1 MNLSADFILMTVTY
15 MVATVVFTYL
25 AVKYIKT
32 ESPHSLE
39 RGPGRRSSSISRI
52 TFLGKTTWVVLKN
65 PLTLIIMTTVILTSL
80 ISGYAASSHTS
91 YVAFNVESGHEF
103 TQAVFIEFSHAI
115 PKDVAEKNIYSL
127 IKGLNESEARLAW
140 YARHVLNSPIKLR
153 CGGNTH
159 MIYVLL
165 GLSTDELKRLLNTS
179 VQEGAHELL
188 YAGISPTNEV
198 NATVIV
204 AGGKAF
210 NVAVKGIPGN
220 ALAMAEIIPG
230 VPLLPVQSYI
240 GTKPVTPPP
249 KYVLVGDIDVVNSLI
264 SVPGDTITDVLVVSG
279 RSFNLHT
286 LTQLVRNADI
296 SRVWFLDGRKLYVI
310 STVQIPTT
318 RSMVVALLSSATAT
332 VLCLAV
338 ASALLPSL
346 KNLYLRLSIQGM
358 PPWGASIVNT
368 AYTMLVALV
377 PGITVVLYS
386 YRYLGGVS
394 AFNSLIS
401 AVITWALMFTYLSLK
416 SKPPKLRT
424 DVYSPPSQRYVIF
437 LGRKE
442 VTEVV
447 QEISR
452 SLQGN
457 EFFELLEFETKAQG
471 NEAVIHARLAY
482 VESWGVGADMSIL
495 VTSADEGTYVNISCM
510 IWGIEEV
517 SEAIM
522 NNVLALLLSR
532 VVGRLKSWELSQY

>member
-1 MNLSADFILMTVTY
+1 MMITY
-15 MVATVVFTYL
+15 IAATAVFTYL

-32 ESPHSLE
+32 ESPHPPE
-39 RGPGRRSSSISRI
+39 RESGRRSSSISRI

-115 PKDVAEKNIYSL
+115 PKDVAKKSIYSL
-127 IKGLNESEARLAW
+127 TKGLNESEVRLTW

-153 CGGNTH
+153 CNGNTYV
-159 MIYVLL
+159 IYVLL

-198 NATVIV
+198 NATVIA

-210 NVAVKGIPGN
+210 NVIVKGIPGN
-220 ALAMAEIIPG
+220 ALARAEIIPG

-249 KYVLVGDIDVVNSLI
+249 KYVLVGDIDAVNSLI
-264 SVPGDTITDVLVVSG
+264 SVPRDTITDVLVVSG
-279 RSFNLHT
+279 TGLFNLHT
-286 LTQLVRNADI
+286 LTQLVRNADF

-358 PPWGASIVNT
+358 PPWGASIINT

-377 PGITVVLYS
+377 PGVTVVLYS
-386 YRYLGGVS
+386 YHYLGGVS

-437 LGRKE
+437 LRRKE
-442 VTEVV
+442 ITEIV

-482 VESWGVGADMSIL
+482 IESWGVGADMSIL